1 MGRMFSY
8 TCSHPL
14 RGLLIARYRFVTMEP
29 SPMWIRDFDE
39 DAPLN
44 WVAILSFGASL
55 LFSITVWIGIIRAV
69 EHLVG

>member
-1 MGRMFSY
+1 
-8 TCSHPL
+8 
-14 RGLLIARYRFVTMEP
+14 
-29 SPMWIRDFDE
+29 MWIREFDE

-44 WVAILSFGASL
+44 WVAILSFAASL

>member
-1 MGRMFSY
+1 
-8 TCSHPL
+8 
-14 RGLLIARYRFVTMEP
+14 
-29 SPMWIRDFDE
+29 MWIRDFDE